1 MCGEVEK
8 WQYARTVQV
17 RLTTNGN
24 VTNVVLP
31 KQFKNVQEIRLDETF
46 FVAWNGGVTGSAYLR
61 LRLNGASDAA
71 VNSDNQPGLLIG
83 VDVLNPQAIY
93 QRPRTVCYC
102 DNVSVNRFDISIT
115 NPAGTAAILFTEG
128 IINLTL
134 VMQKDPDMI
143 AEYRKAAQQ
152 TETPQMKGIDGRSGF
167 GAGVF

>member
-17 RLTTNGN
+17 RL
-24 VTNVVLP
+24 VTSGAGTSVVLP
-31 KQFKNVQEIRLDETF
+31 RQFKNVQEIRLDETF
-46 FVAWNGGVTGSAYLR
+46 FVAWNGGVSSSAYLR
-61 LRLNGASDAA
+61 VRLNGASDAA
-71 VNSDNQPGLLIG
+71 INTDNAPGLLIG

-102 DNVSVNRFDISIT
+102 DNVSVARFDVEIRT
-115 NPAGTAAILFTEG
+115 PAGGAVLFTEG
-128 IINLTL
+128 VVNLTL
-134 VMQKDPDMI
+134 VMNKDPDQI
-143 AEYRKAAQQ
+143 AEYRRAAQQ